1 MICLTKNSVHM
12 HTNFISLC
20 MVILGSAK
28 DSLKLLAEKK
38 MEFDFIFIDVDK
50 SGYSL
55 YYKVFNF

>member
-1 MICLTKNSVHM
+1 
-12 HTNFISLC
+12 

-38 MEFDFIFIDVDK
+38 MEFDLIFIDVDK